1 MEREKKREKK
11 KKICSKLTKS
21 LERDVALVSLLLT
34 LNTFHTFFSISI
46 VRCVFSLIISLPALL
61 LLITSNQSI
70 LNMAQN
76 INNGFGRKVKIPLFF
91 KIG

>member
-1 MEREKKREKK
+1 MFKVSKVTRERCRFGVFIVNFEY
-11 KKICSKLTKS
+11 IS
-21 LERDVALVSLLLT
+21 
-34 LNTFHTFFSISI
+34 HFFGISI
-46 VRCVFSLIISLPALL
+46 VRCVFSLIISLPVLL

-76 INNGFGRKVKIPLFF
+76 INNGFGRNVKIPLFF